1 MSFERLTRENIDVMV
16 EQPEIGMDIQIGRR
30 SDGYTLVVGGRLSVR
45 IDEGVAPQ
53 LARLNEIMN
62 RARPGSE
69 RYLQEWTATL
79 SESSFIQP
87 IDKDTAL
94 SILGFIHLGPLF
106 PLAPPP
112 PVPASIYGHLPFH
125 GLCSGNE
132 VFYRY
137 EHYPTSIRLDLA
149 TGEIKKRD
157 TYAAP
162 SLELDY
168 VKSGLGAV
176 ARYALLHFFQLA
188 GGTNCVRQ
196 VERRCT
202 MELPCRSMGSRAAA
216 LKSCFQRNS
225 KIQSCLSRRPTSC
238 RFSEISKKKPWPSR
252 SRHRCIAACQNGGLR
267 CADLLVGPS

>member
-176 ARYALLHFFQLA
+176 ARYALPSLLPARWPYELRPPSGTQMHYGASVPLNGQS
-188 GGTNCVRQ
+188 GGG
-196 VERRCT
+196 VEV
-202 MELPCRSMGSRAAA
+202 MFPKKFKNSVVPIPPPHVLPI
-216 LKSCFQRNS
+216 F
-225 KIQSCLSRRPTSC
+225 
-238 RFSEISKKKPWPSR
+238 
-252 SRHRCIAACQNGGLR
+252 
-267 CADLLVGPS
+267 

>member
-94 SILGFIHLGPLF
+94 
-106 PLAPPP
+106 
-112 PVPASIYGHLPFH
+112 
-125 GLCSGNE
+125 
-132 VFYRY
+132 
-137 EHYPTSIRLDLA
+137 
-149 TGEIKKRD
+149 
-157 TYAAP
+157 
-162 SLELDY
+162 
-168 VKSGLGAV
+168 
-176 ARYALLHFFQLA
+176 
-188 GGTNCVRQ
+188 
-196 VERRCT
+196 
-202 MELPCRSMGSRAAA
+202 
-216 LKSCFQRNS
+216 
-225 KIQSCLSRRPTSC
+225 
-238 RFSEISKKKPWPSR
+238 
-252 SRHRCIAACQNGGLR
+252 
-267 CADLLVGPS
+267 